1 MYSPNTMIKTV
12 EQKTLGF
19 IDGNHLIEKGDKVL
33 VAFSGGADSVF
44 LLAFL
49 LKFKR
54 RLRIELSAFHLNH
67 KLRGKAA
74 EEEEKFCADFCKKNK
89 VEFHSTSR
97 EIKSIAKK
105 KKISIEEAG
114 REIRYSELLKA
125 AEKYKANKIATAHNL
140 SDNVETI
147 LLNFIKGTGI
157 KGLTGIPVKREN
169 IIRPILCLNSDEIRK
184 YLDANNISY
193 KVDKSNLDNDYERNF
208 LRNKII
214 PKLKQRL
221 NPRVEEKI
229 SNTAAILKDVSSFIE
244 KQINQLTSN
253 AVRFDGEMLEINLK
267 KVSKIDFSVRSIFF
281 KSVVEENFNIE
292 LESENIRALSDLIDS
307 QTGSMIQLKEKVVA
321 LRERDLLVISRH
333 SKQSNQRVSRK
344 IKIGQK
350 IEIDGQLISIEKI
363 NKKNVKFN
371 DNKSVE
377 FISGDQVKNIFEI
390 RKWKVGDKFQPIGMK
405 GTKNISDFLSDEKV
419 SSKSKKGN
427 LVLTNSE
434 KIVWVIGLRIDEW
447 FKITPSTKRILKL
460 TFNQI

>member
-1 MYSPNTMIKTV
+1 MTKTV
-12 EQKTLGF
+12 EQKTLKF
-19 IDGNHLIEKGDKVL
+19 IDGNNIFEKNEKVL
-33 VAFSGGADSVF
+33 IALSGGADSVF

-54 RLRIELSAFHLNH
+54 RLGIELSAFHLNH

-74 EEEEKFCADFCKKNK
+74 DQEEKFCADLCKKNK
-89 VEFHSTSR
+89 IEFHSVSR
-97 EIKSIAKK
+97 NIKTIARK

-114 REIRYSELLKA
+114 REIRYSELLKT
-125 AEKYKANKIATAHNL
+125 AEKYKADKIATAHNA

-377 FISGDQVKNIFEI
+377 FISGDLVKNIFEI

-427 LVLTNSE
+427 LVLTNSG
-434 KIVWVIGLRIDEW
+434 KIVWILGLRIDDR
-447 FKITPSTKRILKL
+447 FKVTPSTKKILKL

>member
-1 MYSPNTMIKTV
+1 MTKTV
-12 EQKTLGF
+12 EQKTLKF
-19 IDGNHLIEKGDKVL
+19 IDGNNIFEKNEKVL
-33 VAFSGGADSVF
+33 IAFSGGADSVF
-44 LLAFL
+44 LLVFL

-54 RLRIELSAFHLNH
+54 RLGIELSAFHLNH

-74 EEEEKFCADFCKKNK
+74 DQEEKFCADFCKKNK
-89 VEFHSTSR
+89 IEFHSVSR
-97 EIKSIAKK
+97 NIKTIARK

-321 LRERDLLVISRH
+321 FRERDLLVISRH

-377 FISGDQVKNIFEI
+377 FISGDLVKNIFEI

-427 LVLTNSE
+427 LVLTNSG
-434 KIVWVIGLRIDEW
+434 KIVWVIGLRIDDR
-447 FKITPSTKRILKL
+447 FKVTPSTKRILKL
-460 TFNQI
+460 TFDKI

>member
-125 AEKYKANKIATAHNL
+125 AEKYKANKIATAHNAG
-140 SDNVETI
+140 DNVETI
-147 LLNFIKGTGI
+147 LLNFVKGAGI
-157 KGLTGIPVKREN
+157 KGLTGIPVRRKN
-169 IIRPILCLNSDEIRK
+169 IIRPILSLNSDEIRK
-184 YLDANNISY
+184 YLKANKIAY

-208 LRNKII
+208 LRNEII

-229 SNTAAILKDVSSFIE
+229 SNAATILKDVNSFIE
-244 KQINQLTSN
+244 KQINQLARN
-253 AVRFDGEMLEINLK
+253 AISFDGKELDINLRK
-267 KVSKIDFSVRSIFF
+267 ISKIDFSIRNIFLKSIL
-281 KSVVEENFNIE
+281 EENFNID
-292 LESENIRALSDLIDS
+292 LDSENIQSLSELIDS
-307 QTGSMIQLKEKVVA
+307 QTGSMIQLKEQVVA
-321 LRERDLLVISRH
+321 FKERDFLIISRH
-333 SKQSNQRVSRK
+333 SKKSHQGISKK
-344 IKIGQK
+344 IRIGQK
-350 IEIDGQLISIEKI
+350 LEVDGNWISIEEI
-363 NKKNVKFN
+363 NRKNVKFIN
-371 DNKSVE
+371 DKSFE
-377 FISGDQVKNIFEI
+377 FISGDKLKNIFKI
-390 RKWKVGDKFQPIGMK
+390 RNWKAGDKFQPIGLK
-405 GTKNISDFLSDEKV
+405 GTKKISDFLSDEKV

-427 LVLTNSE
+427 LVLTNSG
-434 KIVWVIGLRIDEW
+434 KIVWVVGLRIDER
-447 FKITPSTKRILKL
+447 FKVTRTTRKILKL
-460 TFNQI
+460 TLNKV